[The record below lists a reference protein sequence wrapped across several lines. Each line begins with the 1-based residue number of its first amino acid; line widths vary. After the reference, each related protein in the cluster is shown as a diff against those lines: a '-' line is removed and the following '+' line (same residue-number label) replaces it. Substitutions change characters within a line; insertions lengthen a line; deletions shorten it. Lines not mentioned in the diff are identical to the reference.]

1 MSWELGRD
9 VRMLDIREIINEG
22 TPFGTSD
29 KDAPL
34 PCFGFKDLGRI
45 N

>member
-1 MSWELGRD
+1 
-9 VRMLDIREIINEG
+9 MLDIINEG

-34 PCFGFKDLGRI
+34 QCFGFKDRENQLDDATHDDI
-45 N
+45 WV